1 MGGHEGPSLARLAG
15 VGEDVVSRMLGFG
28 RGSDELGL
36 DCKVLLLEVGGEEL
50 LYGVFVVGD

>member
-1 MGGHEGPSLARLAG
+1 MLCLACWVLRRGG
-15 VGEDVVSRMLGFG
+15 
-28 RGSDELGL
+28 DELGL